1 MQTDLNAN
9 KAIARAFFER
19 FDANDLDGVMA
30 LFADTATF
38 QVPGKS
44 DEMRS
49 AGVYDK
55 DRLRRLFD
63 RMTSQLPAGLRMSVS
78 LLVAEGDIVIAE
90 ATSRG
95 ELPDGRVY
103 DQRYLNLFRIADGK
117 IIEAREYND
126 TLHAHRVWIAPVINT
141 AS

>member
-1 MQTDLNAN
+1 MQADLNAN

-30 LFADTATF
+30 LFADDATF
-38 QVPGKS
+38 TVPGKS

-55 DRLRRLFD
+55 QRIRRLFD
-63 RMTSQLPAGLRMSVS
+63 RMTGQLPAGLRMSVS

-95 ELPDGRVY
+95 EFTDGRVY
-103 DQRYLNLFRIADGK
+103 DQRYLTLFRIADGV
-117 IIEAREYND
+117 IAEAREYND
-126 TLHAHRVWIAPVINT
+126 TLHAHRIWIAPVADT
-141 AS
+141 PS

>member
-9 KAIARAFFER
+9 KAIATAFFER
-19 FDANDLDGVMA
+19 FNANDIDGVMA
-30 LFADTATF
+30 LFADDATF
-38 QVPGKS
+38 TLPGKS

-55 DRLRRLFD
+55 ARLRRLFD
-63 RMTSQLPAGLRMSVS
+63 RRTSQLPAGLRMSVRAV
-78 LLVAEGDIVIAE
+78 VAEGDVVVVE

-95 ELPDGRVY
+95 EFTDGRVY
-103 DQRYLNLFRIADGK
+103 EQRYLNLFRIADGK
-117 IIEAREYND
+117 IAETREYND
-126 TLHAHRVWIAPVINT
+126 TLHAHRVWIAPAA